1 MIRKEF
7 SVEKCLIF
15 TVESNNN
22 KKCIGIIGSSKWQIF
37 HKQTLNLNL
46 ILNLL
51 SEDKFLLSLSHL
63 LSVSV
68 SVFL

>member
-22 KKCIGIIGSSKWQIF
+22 KKRLEIIG
-37 HKQTLNLNL
+37 
-46 ILNLL
+46 L
-51 SEDKFLLSLSHL
+51 SR
-63 LSVSV
+63 
-68 SVFL
+68 

>member
-7 SVEKCLIF
+7 SVEKGLIF

-22 KKCIGIIGSSKWQIF
+22 KKRLAIIDSSRWQIL
-37 HKQTLNLNL
+37 HKQTLNLNF
-46 ILNLL
+46 ILDLL
-51 SEDKFLLSLSHL
+51 SKDKFLLSLSHL
-63 LSVSV
+63 LSVSA